1 MSTEKNEGEVT
12 RMPVEC
18 PLCHGPVTV
27 ETTLVDHLRAD
38 HPKRELAAFVERYY
52 EEFGL

>member
-1 MSTEKNEGEVT
+1 MSTERDESTT

-18 PLCHGPVTV
+18 PLCHGEVPVG
-27 ETTLVDHLRAD
+27 TTLVDHLRSD

-52 EEFGL
+52 EEFAS